1 MKITI
6 DLPESFAFTF
16 PGAAGGST
24 IQLATAEFP
33 AHILAEAVRHG
44 IQQKGADCISDA
56 KKRGLTETAAMDEVL
71 ESIANLKAG
80 TWNMKGGPR
89 INTLDDYIAREA
101 KKAAKDWMEK
111 NPSKATESLEH
122 YTGKA
127 KQNAALRAAWESAWD
142 KIVEERKAKAQ
153 AGSTDLDDVFS

>member
-71 ESIANLKAG
+71 DTLNQMRAG
-80 TWNMKGGPR
+80 TWNAKGGPR
-89 INTLDDYIAREA
+89 INTFEDYANREA
-101 KKAAKDWMEK
+101 RKVAKAWMEK

-122 YTGKA
+122 YTQKA
-127 KQNAALRAAWESAWD
+127 WGNATLHAMWEKAWE

-153 AGSTDLDDVFS
+153 AGSTDLDDIFS